1 MAQIAPS
8 QIKWRWVD
16 PGEDLEVLWTDD
28 DGKPHL
34 ASGRFEGL
42 AIPDLDGGG
51 PVEFILDGDDGELSV
66 NAENVVGIT
75 PRDSRGE

>member
-16 PGEDLEVLWTDD
+16 PGEDVEVLWTDD
-28 DGKPHL
+28 DGKPHR
-34 ASGRFEGL
+34 AIGRFEGL

-51 PVEFILDGDDGELSV
+51 PVDFIVDGDDGEVSV
-66 NAENVVGIT
+66 FAGDVVGIT
-75 PRDSRGE
+75 PRGSGTE